1 MVTSEEMSEI
11 VGGNVKEKL
20 SSEPESLTDIC
31 GQSER
36 SGIPSDENYYCLYST
51 QVGKII
57 L

>member
-20 SSEPESLTDIC
+20 SSVPESLTDIF

-36 SGIPSDENYYCLYST
+36 SGIPSDENYYSFYST
-51 QVGKII
+51 HSWVK
-57 L
+57 